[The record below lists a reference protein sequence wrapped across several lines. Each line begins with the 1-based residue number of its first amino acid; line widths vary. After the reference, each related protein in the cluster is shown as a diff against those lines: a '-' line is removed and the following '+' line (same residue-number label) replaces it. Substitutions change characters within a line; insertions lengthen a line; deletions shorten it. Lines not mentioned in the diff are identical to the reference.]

1 MKRKIDI
8 LAIDDEQVI
17 LDSIQKLCSLE
28 NWRVDTALDVTT
40 ALNKMSRTAYE
51 LIICDIM
58 LPEIDGFQF
67 LIKAQEMNN
76 QTPIVI
82 TSGFASYQNAVK
94 ALYNGA
100 IDFIPKP
107 FTIDELLSVIKRG
120 FNFHK
125 ILRAHNYDLFNPQEG
140 VTPQYSMCPNNYK
153 RLGFST
159 WVKEEEDGSM
169 RIGVCDLYLKTIE
182 NIRSLE
188 LLEPDE
194 EIFQGSSC
202 AKANTEDE
210 RTHFIPAPLSGRIIS
225 HNKDINKNV
234 DIFKSA
240 PYTDGWLY
248 TIVPSNLEYETDFLY
263 LHKDEN

>member
-1 MKRKIDI
+1 MKKYIDI

-17 LDSIQKLCSLE
+17 LDSIKKLCSLE
-28 NWRVDTALDVTT
+28 NWQVDFALDVTT
-40 ALNKMSRTAYE
+40 ALNKMSQTAYQ

-58 LPEIDGFQF
+58 LPKIDGFQF
-67 LIKAQEMNN
+67 LKKAQEMNN

-100 IDFIPKP
+100 LDFIPKP
-107 FTIDELLSVIKRG
+107 FTIDELLSVIRRG
-120 FNFHK
+120 FKFHD
-125 ILRAHNYDLFNPQEG
+125 ILKAHNYDLFNPKKDAQ
-140 VTPQYSMCPNNYK
+140 PQYSVCPVNYK

-159 WVKEEEDGSM
+159 WLKEQDDGSM

-182 NIRSLE
+182 NIQSIK

-202 AKANTEDE
+202 AQAQTEDQW
-210 RTHFIPAPLSGRIIS
+210 THFIPAPLSGRIILR
-225 HNKDINKNV
+225 NENIFQNIDL
-234 DIFKSA
+234 FKST

-248 TIVPSNLEYETDFLY
+248 SIVPSNLEYETDFLF
-263 LHKDEN
+263 LREEN

>member
-1 MKRKIDI
+1 MKKKLDI

-28 NWRVDTALDVTT
+28 KWHVDTALDVTT
-40 ALNKMSRTAYE
+40 ALNKMSQTGYE

-67 LIKAQEMNN
+67 LKKAQDMNN
-76 QTPIVI
+76 QTPIII

-100 IDFIPKP
+100 LDFIPKP
-107 FTIDELLSVIKRG
+107 FTMDELLSVIQRG
-120 FNFHK
+120 FKFHD
-125 ILRAHNYDLFNPQEG
+125 ILRAHNYDIFNPQTG
-140 VTPQYSMCPNNYK
+140 VLPEYSMNPSDYK

-159 WVKEEEDGSM
+159 WAKEQEDGSM
-169 RIGVCDLYLKTIE
+169 RIGACDLYLKTLE
-182 NIRSLE
+182 NITSID

-210 RTHFIPAPLSGRIIS
+210 WTHFIPAPLSGRIIS
-225 HNKDINKNV
+225 LNENILKNIDV
-234 DIFKSA
+234 FKSA
-240 PYTDGWLY
+240 AYTDGWLY
-248 TIVPSNLEYETDFLY
+248 SIVPSNLEYETDFLSWEE
-263 LHKDEN
+263 EN